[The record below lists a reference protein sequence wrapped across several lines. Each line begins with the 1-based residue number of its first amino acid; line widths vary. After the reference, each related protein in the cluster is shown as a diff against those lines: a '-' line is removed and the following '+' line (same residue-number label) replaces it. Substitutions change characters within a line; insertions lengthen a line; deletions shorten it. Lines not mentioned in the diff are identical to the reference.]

1 MAYSAPSTISTGDLI
16 TASTWNADVVA
27 NPIAIYAG
35 AMSVTSQAVG
45 DILYAS
51 STTQLGRVGIGSANK
66 VLTSSGSAPQW
77 STQIANA
84 ALPTNIDVGGTL
96 DVTGDTT
103 LDGELKVSG
112 TGPHGIGFAPVD
124 YVRLA
129 IAGNYTSGGSSTSL
143 YGMWHASA
151 LTGHADD
158 SAGISA
164 MRLDCSAVTAGNA
177 TLVSQ
182 LNVNE
187 PQITVGSGTVT
198 NSASVYVAGAATEA
212 TNNYALWVDAGAT
225 QLDGT
230 LDVGGA
236 ATLSSTLAVVGDVVF
251 NDAGADKDFRV
262 ESDDDTHALVVIG
275 SSDCV
280 GIGESDPSAKFVVSG
295 TGGTAGSLAGFD
307 TSAEKIAI
315 LQAGGASHT
324 DRKGNVYIYGTNAG
338 SNDSVAFL
346 SGASASSDMLFATRR
361 ADGVGA
367 VNLHLSSGG
376 TNINGAGMTF
386 NAETAAANTLDDYE
400 EGTFT
405 PVLTGT
411 TSASGQG
418 YDTQSG
424 IYTKVGDMVYINIYI
439 DLNAKGS
446 ISGFLKITGLPFTNA
461 GHAAPLTVSA
471 QQVAAL
477 SPRQVTGPVY
487 GSSAFLYLFLQ
498 KQSVATSD
506 VQMDVNDIN
515 DSSIL
520 NFSGCYKV

>member
-51 STTQLGRVGIGSANK
+51 STTQFARIAAVATGQ
-66 VLTSSGSAPQW
+66 VLTSAGTGTVPAW
-77 STQIANA
+77 SSNVD
-84 ALPTNIDVGGTL
+84 LGGTL
-96 DVTGDTT
+96 DVTGATT
-103 LDGELKVSG
+103 LDG
-112 TGPHGIGFAPVD
+112 
-124 YVRLA
+124 
-129 IAGNYTSGGSSTSL
+129 
-143 YGMWHASA
+143 
-151 LTGHADD
+151 
-158 SAGISA
+158 
-164 MRLDCSAVTAGNA
+164 
-177 TLVSQ
+177 TL
-182 LNVNE
+182 
-187 PQITVGSGTVT
+187 G
-198 NSASVYVAGAATEA
+198 
-212 TNNYALWVDAGAT
+212 
-225 QLDGT
+225 
-230 LDVGGA
+230 
-236 ATLSSTLAVVGDVVF
+236 VVGDVVF

-424 IYTKVGDMVYINIYI
+424 IYTKVGDMVFINIYI